1 MELTWKEGYQAAYG
15 FLDDTWDGMDEEDQE
30 LLAELDTFLGGMM
43 LQEDESSA
51 DPVILE
57 LWHEA
62 VAQITRRGGWSDL
75 SPEEAYQV
83 MVLFLDLWA
92 RDNSDGTI
100 LGLCKGLSDAEA
112 NQEDWTKAV
121 QKVLNGEFD
130 FYFGLTE
137 ETQEVKVTLIYLVT
151 GDMVLTKKSY
161 SDWREIQ
168 AEYMGYQTSLTDMT
182 YEKLTNF
189 FADDFG
195 EEENWPIT
203 RQDLIDF
210 FEGDEET
217 AWFADE

>member
-1 MELTWKEGYQAAYG
+1 MLTWKEGYQAAYG
-15 FLDDTWDGMDEEDQE
+15 FLDDTWDGMNEEDQE
-30 LLAELDTFLGGMM
+30 LLAELDAFLGGMM
-43 LQEDESSA
+43 LQEDESST

-62 VAQITRRGGWSDL
+62 VAQTTRRGGWSDL
-75 SPEEAYQV
+75 SPEEAYQA
-83 MVLFLDLWA
+83 MTLFLDLWA

-100 LGLCKGLSDAEA
+100 LGVCKGLADAEA
-112 NQEDWTKAV
+112 NQEDWTRAV

-137 ETQEVKVTLIYLVT
+137 EAQEVKVTLIYLVT
-151 GDMVLTKKSY
+151 GDMVLTKRSY

-168 AEYMGYQTSLTDMT
+168 AEYMGYQTSLPDMT

-195 EEENWPIT
+195 AEENWPIDPK
-203 RQDLIDF
+203 DLREF
-210 FEGDEET
+210 FESDEET

>member
-1 MELTWKEGYQAAYG
+1 MLTWKEGYQAAYG
-15 FLDDTWDGMDEEDQE
+15 FLDDTWDGMNEEDQE
-30 LLAELDTFLGGMM
+30 LLAELDAFLGGMM
-43 LQEDESSA
+43 LQEDESST

-62 VAQITRRGGWSDL
+62 VAQTTRRGGWSDL
-75 SPEEAYQV
+75 SPEEAYQA
-83 MVLFLDLWA
+83 MTLFLDLWA

-100 LGLCKGLSDAEA
+100 LGLCKGLADAEA
-112 NQEDWTKAV
+112 NQEDWTRAV

-137 ETQEVKVTLIYLVT
+137 EAQEVKVTLIYLVT
-151 GDMVLTKKSY
+151 GDMVLTKRSY

-168 AEYMGYQTSLTDMT
+168 AEYMGYQTSLPDMT

-195 EEENWPIT
+195 AEENWPIDPK
-203 RQDLIDF
+203 DLREF
-210 FEGDEET
+210 FESDEET